1 MPKIRAMR
9 TVLFI
14 AILGALGCGKK
25 EEAKKESAPAPAPE
39 KKPEEAKPAPEA
51 PKPTPPAATDAIDP
65 ADSCTVK
72 VSGAYTGEASR
83 KGGSM
88 AVASRYWMSDD
99 EKKVMG
105 EMPAFTI
112 NCDGKDA
119 AGEDLNV
126 HLIAPADDTIK
137 RGPGKYTVGGKSGTI
152 NRLVTVRHSPIKA
165 EGEIDITEF
174 DGNHLKGTFKL
185 SGDNLKKEVFN
196 FEGTFDLKCHGS
208 KCG

>member
-1 MPKIRAMR
+1 
-9 TVLFI
+9 
-14 AILGALGCGKK
+14 
-25 EEAKKESAPAPAPE
+25 
-39 KKPEEAKPAPEA
+39 
-51 PKPTPPAATDAIDP
+51 

-99 EKKVMG
+99 EKKAMG

-137 RGPGKYTVGGKSGTI
+137 LGPGKYPVGGKGGKI
-152 NRLVTVRHSPIKA
+152 NRLVTVKHSPIKA

-196 FEGTFDLKCHGS
+196 FDGTFDLKCHGT